1 MGGVAASGGYY
12 ISAAG
17 DKIYAVNKDKAVA
30 LFIMGKNKLENGMKI
45 IGGHIDSPR
54 IDLKPHPLYIKKQI

>member
-17 DKIYAVNKDKAVA
+17 DKIYADKET
-30 LFIMGKNKLENGMKI
+30 LTGS
-45 IGGHIDSPR
+45 IGVITMIPNVSEF
-54 IDLKPHPLYIKKQI
+54 LKKQK